1 MKVRCRF
8 VVVDI
13 ALCGL
18 VSFIY
23 AWGFV
28 VASKLEDFCLWS
40 EPFDSGSLSAPP
52 SWFSLDFLGEF

>member
-1 MKVRCRF
+1 MKVWCGF

-23 AWGFV
+23 ERGFV
-28 VASKLEDFCLWS
+28 VASKLEDFCLWI

-52 SWFSLDFLGEF
+52 FWLGLGFLGEF

>member
-1 MKVRCRF
+1 M
-8 VVVDI
+8 DI
-13 ALCGL
+13 PLCGL

-40 EPFDSGSLSAPP
+40 EPFVSGSLSAPP